1 MSRAMETEPVPTKP
15 RVLAV
20 HEDVG
25 TLRLIRETL
34 LEFTECEIDTSP
46 NAEYAF
52 ELALQRSYALLIF
65 NLTLPVLA
73 GELLYGLIS
82 KAYTH
87 CHAGARTAPPVV
99 YVLDT
104 HVSGRAAE
112 LQRDARVRAVLGKP
126 LTIDRI
132 LECGKGILV
141 RKTGL

>member
-1 MSRAMETEPVPTKP
+1 MAGMENPPPSPKP

-25 TLRLIRETL
+25 TLRLIRETFV
-34 LEFTECEIDTSP
+34 EFTECEVDTSP

-65 NLTLPVLA
+65 NLTQPVLP

-87 CHAGARTAPPVV
+87 CHEGARTAPPVV
-99 YVLDT
+99 YVLESL
-104 HVSGRAAE
+104 VAGRAAE
-112 LQRDARVRAVLGKP
+112 LQRDARVRGVLGKP

-132 LECGKGILV
+132 LECGKGILA
-141 RKTGL
+141 RKPGR